1 MSGGFPISACV
12 GKAEVMDQ
20 WPESPGEAMH
30 TSTFL
35 GHPVGCAMAL
45 KSLDILARPE
55 TVEMVR
61 KATGECGAIIGRAF
75 EEGAPVFGRWPSW
88 KRAIVYSSVYDF

>member
-1 MSGGFPISACV
+1 MVPDLICVGKAMSGGFPISACV

-61 KATGECGAIIGRAF
+61 KTA
-75 EEGAPVFGRWPSW
+75 
-88 KRAIVYSSVYDF
+88 SVLENALHELSHLSLIHI